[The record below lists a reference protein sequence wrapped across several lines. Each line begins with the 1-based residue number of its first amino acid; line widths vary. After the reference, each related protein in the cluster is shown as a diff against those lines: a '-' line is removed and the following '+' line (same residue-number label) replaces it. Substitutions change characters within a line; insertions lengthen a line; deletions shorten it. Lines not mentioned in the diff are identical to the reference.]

1 MLYFP
6 NWSRWNGAGWSV
18 PWSWC
23 HNVAEH
29 SGVVFVGDA
38 EEAEEISTADL
49 KHAVAE
55 IKQKCKLF
63 WYCRD
68 IAVTYKVCAY
78 LYLFFK

>member
-1 MLYFP
+1 MVQDEVSRVLDVTMLQ
-6 NWSRWNGAGWSV
+6 STQACCLLV
-18 PWSWC
+18 TQK
-23 HNVAEH
+23 
-29 SGVVFVGDA
+29 
-38 EEAEEISTADL
+38 EAEEISTADL

-55 IKQKCKLF
+55 IKQKGKLF

>member
-1 MLYFP
+1 MVQDEVSRVLDVTMLQ
-6 NWSRWNGAGWSV
+6 STQA
-18 PWSWC
+18 WC
-23 HNVAEH
+23 LLVTQK
-29 SGVVFVGDA
+29 
-38 EEAEEISTADL
+38 EAEEISTADL

-63 WYCRD
+63 WYCSD

>member
-1 MLYFP
+1 MVQDEVSRVLDVTMLQ
-6 NWSRWNGAGWSV
+6 STQACCLLV
-18 PWSWC
+18 TQK
-23 HNVAEH
+23 
-29 SGVVFVGDA
+29 
-38 EEAEEISTADL
+38 EAEEISTADL
-49 KHAVAE
+49 KHTVAE